1 LEDKLSVIAKNS
13 SPNASPVQWSVVS
26 GKSKDKYFPYFPTY
40 SFLCFCFRKMNL
52 PITQSWQDVRAAL
65 KAIWGYDDF
74 RPPQKEIVNCLISQ
88 KDSLIIMPTGGGK
101 SICFQLPAL
110 LQTGLTL
117 IVSPLV
123 ALMEN
128 QVEELRQLSQKA
140 ALLHSELTTSQR
152 QATLQA
158 LERQQLRLLY
168 LSPET
173 LLSPAVWQ
181 KLCNPQL
188 QINGLILDEAHCLVQ
203 WGDTFRPA
211 YRRLGAVREA
221 LLKSKPPATKISIA
235 AFTATADPLAQKI
248 ISTVLKLDKP
258 EIFRINPY
266 RENLNPTVKIAWT
279 PKGRKQQLLKF
290 IQKRPNQ
297 VGLIYVR
304 TRRDSE
310 NLTQWLTENGF
321 HTASYHAGLSPGE
334 RRNIEASWLGGKI
347 LFVVCTCAFGMGI
360 NKSDVRW
367 VVHFHA
373 PHLLSEYVKEIGRAG
388 RDGKP
393 ADVLTLVSEPTG
405 FLDAEDKQRQKFFE
419 EQMKLQQQKAQQL
432 AKQLPP
438 QGEINTVI
446 KEFPNSA
453 VALSLLHSNGQ
464 LEWLDPFHYSISSK
478 SGNPPLTQLQAAKQM
493 SEYLTTKKCR
503 WQFLLNAFGF
513 ETTTNWRCGHCDNC
527 GN

>member
-1 LEDKLSVIAKNS
+1 
-13 SPNASPVQWSVVS
+13 
-26 GKSKDKYFPYFPTY
+26 
-40 SFLCFCFRKMNL
+40 MNL
-52 PITQSWQDVRAAL
+52 PVTQSWHDVRAAL

-88 KDSLIIMPTGGGK
+88 EDALIIMPTGGGK

-140 ALLHSELTTSQR
+140 ALLHSELTPFQR

-158 LERQQLRLLY
+158 LEKQQLRLLY

-173 LLSPAVWQ
+173 LLSPAVW
-181 KLCNPQL
+181 KRLCDPQL

-203 WGDTFRPA
+203 WGDSFRPA

-221 LLKSKPPATKISIA
+221 LLKSKPPGTKISIA

-248 ISTVLKLDKP
+248 ISTVLKLHKP

-266 RENLNPTVKIAWT
+266 RENLNPLVRIAWT

-290 IQKRPNQ
+290 IQERPNQ

-310 NLTQWLTENGF
+310 NLAQWLTEIGHQTN
-321 HTASYHAGLSPGE
+321 SYHAGLSPEE
-334 RRNIEASWLGGKI
+334 RRNIEANWLSGKVQ
-347 LFVVCTCAFGMGI
+347 FVVCTCAFGLGI
-360 NKSDVRW
+360 NKPDVRW
-367 VVHFHA
+367 VIHFHA
-373 PHLLSEYVKEIGRAG
+373 PHLLSEYVQEIGRAG

-405 FLDAEDKQRQKFFE
+405 LLDSEDKQRQHFFA
-419 EQMKLQQQKAQQL
+419 EQMRGQQQKAQQL
-432 AKQLPP
+432 ATKLPP
-438 QGEINTVI
+438 QGEVNAVI
-446 KEFPNSA
+446 KEFPIAA

-464 LEWLDPFHYSISSK
+464 LEWLDPFHYAISSK
-478 SGNPPLTQLQAAKQM
+478 SGNPPETQLQSAKQM

-513 ETTTNWRCGHCDNC
+513 ETPTANWRCGHCDNC
-527 GN
+527 GK